1 MSEPSKNSRRIRPTR
16 RDLVSAVVLGAVA
29 GPLTY
34 AGAKHKDNDPNALVD
49 SKDLDLELV
58 QWSRTMPPTPSFP
71 ATIDAY
77 ARYDGGTSCDTASKP
92 GVVDVRNIIFAT
104 YGSRAWSIGHPCTGV
119 VSEHAEGRA
128 LDVAFNAYSRT
139 SRKAANDFF
148 WWLLRPDSHGN
159 RHAMARRLGIMY
171 AIWNRK
177 MWRAYRPDEGWLP
190 YTGTSN
196 PHTNHFHLSFS
207 WAGALRRTTWWTM
220 R

>member
-1 MSEPSKNSRRIRPTR
+1 MSESSNRRIRPTR

-29 GPLTY
+29 APLTY
-34 AGAKHKDNDPNALVD
+34 AAAARHKQEDEVPVVD
-49 SKDLDLELV
+49 SEDLGLELV
-58 QWSRTMPPTPSFP
+58 QWARTMPPTPSFP
-71 ATIDAY
+71 ARIDAY
-77 ARYDGGTSCDTASKP
+77 AAYVGGTRCAPTAKP
-92 GVVDVRNIIFAT
+92 GVVDVRNLIFRT
-104 YGSRAWSIGHPCTGV
+104 YGSRAWSIGHPCTGG

-171 AIWNRK
+171 AIWDRK
-177 MWRAYRPDEGWLP
+177 MWRAYRPNEGWLP
-190 YTGTSN
+190 YSGTPN

-207 WAGALRRTTWWTM
+207 WAGALRRTTWWTLQ
-220 R
+220 